1 MVRRVSHCR
10 LCCWADHRS
19 VSFLKFEC
27 CSLGGATDAAAAAL
41 IAEIDGD
48 LSSDERLAEVVE
60 KLRNHP
66 VAEEAYA
73 EAKRWAQ
80 EAIAALDVLPEGQTK
95 RALAHFANAVVDRDN

>member
-1 MVRRVSHCR
+1 VPTLPVLLLRK
-10 LCCWADHRS
+10 LA
-19 VSFLKFEC
+19 K
-27 CSLGGATDAAAAAL
+27 TDAAAAAL
-41 IAEIDGD
+41 IAEIEGD

-66 VAEEAYA
+66 VADEAYA